1 MASASLSEYSYPES
15 RNFADMTA
23 AARLGTLRPMKV
35 FLVEDSPILRSRLEG
50 MLSAIPGAQ
59 SVGYAEGADDAVRDI
74 LATRPDV
81 VVLDIHLKQGNGF
94 DIMRAVTQA
103 APEIAFYVLTNHP
116 AGGYRTA
123 AERLGARGFFDKSS
137 EFERLREVLGK
148 LPA

>member
-1 MASASLSEYSYPES
+1 
-15 RNFADMTA
+15 MTYAVA
-23 AARLGTLRPMKV
+23 ALRHTRPMKV

-94 DIMRAVTQA
+94 DIMRAVSKT
-103 APEIAFYVLTNHP
+103 APEIGFYVLTNHP
-116 AGGYRTA
+116 AGGYRMA
-123 AERLGARGFFDKSS
+123 AERLGSRGFFDKST
-137 EFERLREVLGK
+137 EFERLREVLGI
-148 LPA
+148 LAS